1 MINESSNYI
10 EKSDDFTQQRESHI
24 TTYSE
29 LVKEA
34 DGEEL
39 SKDVWGVA
47 EYKGELIPLYI
58 DEGLARDMFTNR
70 ILGNFSGRGLNLESG
85 VKIVDFGGGDGVLL
99 NIVTRQLTEAGYK
112 GVVGVNIDMNQ
123 ERLDVMKDKF
133 ISTNYIDKQRKIYG
147 VKGNISEV
155 IPVQKNSIDAG
166 YSRFALQYIRKDKQQ
181 GAIKEMLSTL
191 KPGAELVIVWPIVS
205 DNEDHATVMD
215 ELDANMDSIALD
227 KPLDKVRGNRHLT
240 SIDEVRKMTE
250 NLGVLCEVGF
260 VNGLQVPYSAESF
273 ANKFKITDKYKL
285 QRLKDFFSNPSFI
298 KMAQSAGYNVTEEN
312 GKTYWKFKVGVAVLK
327 LNE

>member
-70 ILGNFSGRGLNLESG
+70 ILGNFSGRGLNLES
-85 VKIVDFGGGDGVLL
+85 
-99 NIVTRQLTEAGYK
+99 
-112 GVVGVNIDMNQ
+112 GVNIDMNQ

-227 KPLDKVRGNRHLT
+227 KPLDKVRGNGHLT

-250 NLGVLCEVGF
+250 NL
-260 VNGLQVPYSAESF
+260 
-273 ANKFKITDKYKL
+273 
-285 QRLKDFFSNPSFI
+285 
-298 KMAQSAGYNVTEEN
+298 
-312 GKTYWKFKVGVAVLK
+312 
-327 LNE
+327 

>member
-1 MINESSNYI
+1 
-10 EKSDDFTQQRESHI
+10 
-24 TTYSE
+24 
-29 LVKEA
+29 
-34 DGEEL
+34 
-39 SKDVWGVA
+39 
-47 EYKGELIPLYI
+47 
-58 DEGLARDMFTNR
+58 
-70 ILGNFSGRGLNLESG
+70 
-85 VKIVDFGGGDGVLL
+85 
-99 NIVTRQLTEAGYK
+99 
-112 GVVGVNIDMNQ
+112 
-123 ERLDVMKDKF
+123 
-133 ISTNYIDKQRKIYG
+133 
-147 VKGNISEV
+147 
-155 IPVQKNSIDAG
+155 
-166 YSRFALQYIRKDKQQ
+166 
-181 GAIKEMLSTL
+181 
-191 KPGAELVIVWPIVS
+191 VWPIVS

>member
-123 ERLDVMKDKF
+123 ERLDVM
-133 ISTNYIDKQRKIYG
+133 
-147 VKGNISEV
+147 
-155 IPVQKNSIDAG
+155 
-166 YSRFALQYIRKDKQQ
+166 
-181 GAIKEMLSTL
+181 
-191 KPGAELVIVWPIVS
+191 
-205 DNEDHATVMD
+205 
-215 ELDANMDSIALD
+215 
-227 KPLDKVRGNRHLT
+227 
-240 SIDEVRKMTE
+240 
-250 NLGVLCEVGF
+250 
-260 VNGLQVPYSAESF
+260 
-273 ANKFKITDKYKL
+273 
-285 QRLKDFFSNPSFI
+285 
-298 KMAQSAGYNVTEEN
+298 
-312 GKTYWKFKVGVAVLK
+312 
-327 LNE
+327 